1 MLNINSANFSKNLN
15 HSFSNIKFNSKNH
28 YNFSKKNLFKKT
40 DNDIILNNLINLN
53 NSNHLFL
60 NDFKN
65 LKVIGQFDKK
75 LIITIRL
82 KDKSIIFFD
91 QHAVHERILYEFY
104 SKLIFNS
111 LFDIKNQIKSNE
123 IKINNF
129 ENIYD
134 KFILT
139 NPISIKSFEYSINMK
154 NFTKYF
160 NCNNNIKHN
169 LLCFIFTYDKITDN
183 INFYS
188 VPIILDKVHK
198 LEKLII
204 IFRKLINELEEYVNL
219 INDKNEKILELF
231 DDFIKNK
238 ACRNA
243 IKFNEILNDNILNL
257 LINELYLCKIPFQC
271 AHGRHNFFIELNK

>member
-1 MLNINSANFSKNLN
+1 MLNISSANFSNNFDQSLSK
-15 HSFSNIKFNSKNH
+15 IIFNSKNH
-28 YNFSKKNLFKKT
+28 YTFSKKNLYKKT
-40 DNDIILNNLINLN
+40 HNDIILNNLINLN
-53 NSNHLFL
+53 NSNNLFL

-75 LIITIRL
+75 LIITLRL
-82 KDKSIIFFD
+82 RDKSIIFFD

-104 SKLIFNS
+104 SKLILNS
-111 LFDIKNQIKSNE
+111 LFDLKNEINFNE

-129 ENIYD
+129 VNIYD
-134 KFILT
+134 KFLLT
-139 NPISIKSFEYSINMK
+139 NPISIKSNKHSINMK
-154 NFTKYF
+154 NFMKYF
-160 NCNNNIKHN
+160 NCDNNNKHN
-169 LLCFIFTYDKITDN
+169 LLCFIFSYDKINDN

-204 IFRKLINELEEYVNL
+204 IFRNLINKLEEYLNL
-219 INDKNEKILELF
+219 IENKNEKILELF

-271 AHGRHNFFIELNK
+271 AHGRHNFFIELKK